1 MGNNFEIKVKQLF
14 ERNGFTV
21 LQTGWPDFLIK
32 RNGRYEGI
40 AAVEAKQGSD
50 KVRPNQKEMHNMLKE
65 AGIPVYVVR
74 PETLKA
80 AEKQRFKKIVSITDY
95 ASMIK
100 KIEQLESTLK
110 FAESS
115 YYRWL
120 EDEVNTRMKTV
131 KMARLEIEELKE
143 GISVESVIL
152 KKEIESE

>member
-50 KVRPNQKEMHNMLKE
+50 KVRPNQKKMHNMLKE

-95 ASMIK
+95 KNMIK
-100 KIEQLESTLK
+100 NIEQLESTLQC
-110 FAESS
+110 AEK
-115 YYRWL
+115 YHYRWM
-120 EDEVNTRMKTV
+120 ENEVNNRIKIVST
-131 KMARLEIEELKE
+131 ARLEIEELKE
-143 GISVESVIL
+143 CLSVESVIL
-152 KKEIESE
+152 RKEIANI